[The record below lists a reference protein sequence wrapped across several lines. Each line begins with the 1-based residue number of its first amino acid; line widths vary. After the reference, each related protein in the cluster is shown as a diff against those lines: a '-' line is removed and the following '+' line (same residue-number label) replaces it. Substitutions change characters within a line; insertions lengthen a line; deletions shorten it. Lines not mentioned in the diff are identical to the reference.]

1 MARRLLGFI
10 LLLVFA
16 VSSAAQRY
24 ETDPQDIY
32 FQGYL
37 VTKEALELD
46 KRSDYAGA
54 YRKLLQASDIFD
66 SVARNHPEWN
76 PTMVNWKQGDIR
88 QNIRRIRQLLPPE
101 SLETAPSDPGTSGA
115 RRSGV
120 PSGIASPP
128 RNPIQQRFEDLE
140 RQVQEIGQD
149 RDSLLDQLQ
158 QKEDTLRSAREA
170 LNRARAYEET
180 LRHQLDQSR
189 KALEAS
195 QTEKDAVAILQG
207 EVEDLKN
214 QLAEANRQLS
224 EANQRTESVLAEL
237 EEANRT
243 IGELKRREELY
254 LKQRREMVALIRN
267 LEVDPSTKD
276 LAQENLD
283 LREQLNAAQARIE
296 QMTGEQE
303 RSEGELASLRE
314 ELSSVRSELVRLRE
328 ENARYQQETEE
339 LRGKLQLALEDQRM
353 LTPEPG
359 EEEALAENV
368 LLKQILLR
376 QLRHQT
382 LRQQAKELLLTE
394 LESLG
399 AASNELS
406 ARVEEISRN
415 APLSEGERRLL
426 ADLTDDPE
434 LEATLAASSD
444 TAPANLEG
452 DALKERILR
461 YAKAAA
467 YDFERGHYEASEFG
481 YEQIL
486 QFAPR
491 HVNSICNLGL
501 VKMRLNKLEDAQNL
515 FRKALVYDET
525 HSFAHYLLGITHFH
539 LEQYEAAVDA
549 LHKSIALAPQRSE
562 FHLYL
567 GVIALTQHNYPAAES
582 ALQAAIDLRPTDA
595 DAHYNLAVLYATRPE
610 PSLPMATQHYQLA
623 LANGVAPDRRM
634 EALLTGL

>member
-1 MARRLLGFI
+1 MARLFSGLI
-10 LLLVFA
+10 LLLLGA
-16 VSSAAQRY
+16 AGLSAQKH
-24 ETDPQDIY
+24 DPQDIF

-37 VTKEALELD
+37 LARDADELD
-46 KRSDYAGA
+46 QRSDFAGA
-54 YRKLLQASDIFD
+54 YRKLLQASEVFD
-66 SVARNHPEWN
+66 SLAHNHPEWSPN
-76 PTMVNWKQGDIR
+76 MVNNRRRLTREAIQRLR
-88 QNIRRIRQLLPPE
+88 QVLPAE
-101 SLETAPSDPGTSGA
+101 SLEPSPPDLGISGA
-115 RRSGV
+115 RRPGA

-128 RNPIQQRFEDLE
+128 RDPVQRRFEDLE
-140 RQVQEIGQD
+140 RQVQEISQD
-149 RDSLLDQLQ
+149 RDSLLNQLQ

-170 LNRARAYEET
+170 LNRARTYEET
-180 LRHQLDQSR
+180 LRHQLEQSR

-195 QTEKDAVAILQG
+195 QSENEKVAILQA
-207 EVEDLKN
+207 EVEDLKE
-214 QLAEANRQLS
+214 QLGEANRQLS

-243 IGELKRREELY
+243 IAELKRREELY

-296 QMTGEQE
+296 AMTGDQE
-303 RSEGELASLRE
+303 RSEGELVSLRE
-314 ELSSVRSELVRLRE
+314 ELSAVRSELVRLRE
-328 ENARYQQETEE
+328 ENARYQQEIEE
-339 LRGKLQLALEDQRM
+339 LRGKLHLALEDQLM
-353 LTPEPG
+353 QTPEPG

-382 LRQQAKELLLTE
+382 LRQQAKDLLITE

-406 ARVEEISRN
+406 ARIEEISRS
-415 APLSEGERRLL
+415 APLNEGERQLI
-426 ADLTDDPE
+426 ADLTNDPE
-434 LEATLAASSD
+434 LEATLAA
-444 TAPANLEG
+444 TAEAAPANLEG

-501 VKMRLNKLEDAQNL
+501 VKMRLNKVEDAQNL
-515 FRKALVYDET
+515 FRKALVYDEN

-539 LEQYEAAVDA
+539 LEQYEAAVAA
-549 LHKSIALAPQRSE
+549 LHRSIALAPQRSE